1 MLLAFIGDDTISART
16 ALRAAV
22 SRLQEEVPG
31 ANFVKF
37 DDQNFSTAAALEAF
51 IEGNLFAPKNIII
64 FDDILSHPEGEA
76 FYAKQDLVSEHTI
89 LIRETSPKKGLIA
102 RLEKYGEVTSFV
114 LPKKEKKND
123 FSAFALADAV
133 MVRDRKTAWVEF
145 EKSRR
150 RGEAMEALHGML
162 FWAFK
167 TLTAVATLPKADAL
181 AAGIKANS
189 YASGQR
195 GMERYQPKEITARLD
210 ELKDMYHKAHRGEC
224 DLEYSLEQFLLQL

>member
-1 MLLAFIGDDTISART
+1 MLLAFVGDDTLSARA
-16 ALRAAV
+16 ALRTAV
-22 SRLQEEVPG
+22 ARLQEEVPG

-37 DDQNFSTAAALEAF
+37 DDQNFNQEAALEAF
-51 IEGNLFAPKNIII
+51 VEGNLFAPKNIII
-64 FDDILSHPEGEA
+64 FDDILSHPDGEA
-76 FYAKQDLVSEHTI
+76 FYSKQDLTSDHII
-89 LIRETSPKKGLIA
+89 LVREIAPKKPLLTKI
-102 RLEKYGEVTSFV
+102 EKFGAVSVFS

-123 FSAFALADAV
+123 FSAFALADAA

-150 RGEAMEALHGML
+150 KGEAMEALHGML

-181 AAGIKANS
+181 ASGIKANS
-189 YASGQR
+189 YASGLR
-195 GMERYQPKEITARLD
+195 GMERYKPAEICARLD
-210 ELKDMYHKAHRGEC
+210 DLKDMYHRAHRGEC